1 MKTIAIDAMG
11 GEHAPQA
18 IVDAVLKVQVQMP
31 DTKFIFFGHGDKI
44 AACLPTDEL
53 HNIEIKNASEVI
65 LDSDEPVKALRHKKD
80 SSLVKA
86 AMSVKTGQADALFSM
101 GNTGALLAAG
111 IFLIGRVKG
120 VKRPALMPTLPAT
133 SERGSFNIIDVGA
146 NAETKPEYM
155 LQWAKMATIY
165 LQEVEGVAHPKV
177 GLLNNGAESDKG
189 DKLHQTVYQ
198 LLKEEPALN
207 FNGNVEGNELLL
219 GKNDLVVTDGFSG
232 NIALKTV
239 EGGTSVLMQQL
250 KAQLLNS
257 GLSVKLGAALV
268 KPALVKLVKKFS
280 TARHGGAVLLGVKA
294 PVVKTHGRSDA
305 KPIYYTLLQIG
316 NMLDHDLIGQFTQE
330 FAQAEGENND

>member
-31 DTKFIFFGHGDKI
+31 DTKFIFFGHEDKI

-53 HNIEIKNASEVI
+53 HNIEIENANEVI

-198 LLKEEPALN
+198 LLKEDPALN

-239 EGGTSVLMQQL
+239 EGGTGVLMQQL
-250 KAQLLNS
+250 KDQLLNS
-257 GLSVKLGAALV
+257 GLSVKLGTALV

-316 NMLDHDLIGQFTQE
+316 NMLDHDLIGHFTQE

>member
-18 IVDAVLKVQVQMP
+18 IVEAVLKVQPQMP
-31 DTKFIFFGHGDKI
+31 DTKFIFFGQEDKI
-44 AACLPTDEL
+44 AACLPAEEL
-53 HNIEIKNASEVI
+53 YNIEIETASEVI
-65 LDSDEPVKALRHKKD
+65 LDSDEPVKAIRYKKD

-133 SERGSFNIIDVGA
+133 SARGSFNILDVGA

-155 LQWAKMATIY
+155 LQWAKMGSLY
-165 LQEVEGVAHPKV
+165 LQEVENVAQPKV

-198 LLKEEPALN
+198 MLKEDSSLN
-207 FNGNVEGNELLL
+207 FTGNLEGNELLL
-219 GKNDLVVTDGFSG
+219 GKNDLVVTDGFAG
-232 NIALKTV
+232 NIALKTM
-239 EGGTSVLMQQL
+239 EGGTGLLMHLL
-250 KAQLLNS
+250 KDQLLNS

-268 KPALVKLVKKFS
+268 KPALTKLAHKFS

-305 KPIYYTLLQIG
+305 KPIYYTLLQLG
-316 NMLDHDLIGQFTQE
+316 DMLDHGLIGKFTNE
-330 FAQAEGENND
+330 FAHAEGEEND

>member
-18 IVDAVLKVQVQMP
+18 IVDAMLKVQPKLP
-31 DTKFIFFGHGDKI
+31 DTKFIFFGQEDKI
-44 AACLPTDEL
+44 AACLPAEEL
-53 HNIEIKNASEVI
+53 HNIEIENASEVI

-165 LQEVEGVAHPKV
+165 LQEVEGVAQPKV

-189 DKLHQTVYQ
+189 DKLHQTVFQ
-198 LLKEEPALN
+198 MLKEDPALN

-239 EGGTSVLMQQL
+239 EGGTGVLMQQL
-250 KAQLLNS
+250 KDQLLNS
-257 GLSVKLGAALV
+257 GLGVKLGAALV
-268 KPALVKLVKKFS
+268 KPALVNLVKKFS

-316 NMLDHDLIGQFTQE
+316 NMLDHDLIGKFTKE
-330 FAQAEGENND
+330 FAQAEGEDND

>member
-18 IVDAVLKVQVQMP
+18 IVDAVIKVQPQMP
-31 DTKFIFFGHGDKI
+31 DTKFIFFGQEDKI
-44 AACLPTDEL
+44 AACLPEETL
-53 HNIEIKNASEVI
+53 HNIEIENASEVI
-65 LDSDEPVKALRHKKD
+65 LDSDEPVKALRRKKD

-111 IFLIGRVKG
+111 IFIIGRIKG

-155 LQWAKMATIY
+155 LQWAKMAAIY
-165 LQEVEGVAHPKV
+165 LQQVEGVAKPKV

-198 LLKEEPALN
+198 LLQDDESLN

-232 NIALKTV
+232 NIALKSV
-239 EGGTSVLMQQL
+239 EGSTSLLMHLL
-250 KAQLLNS
+250 KDQLLNS
-257 GLSVKLGAALV
+257 GLSVKMGAALV
-268 KPALVKLVKKFS
+268 KPALTKLAKKFS

-305 KPIYYTLLQIG
+305 RPIYYTLLQIG
-316 NMLDHDLIGQFTQE
+316 NMLDKDLISRFTNE
-330 FAQAEGENND
+330 FAQVEGEEND